1 MAKASKPSFNVAD
14 DPWIQVTMRDGTFQ
28 EVSLRFA
35 LKNSQDVASIGGDIP
50 QQAIAIVRFLLA
62 VMYRSYGLAYDPGM
76 SHIQMVTL
84 WQQVWEEGVLD
95 PEIIDDYLDE
105 FHDRF
110 ELFGEKPFMQV
121 AGLEYVSKDKEFDPI
136 SELIADVPKPEKFL
150 FSMRSKAAPGVISF
164 AESVR
169 WLVFY
174 CCYDFAGIKTPVRGN
189 TKAKGG
195 RVYAPKGLPG
205 VGWMGSI
212 GSVIVEGDSLFQT
225 LMLNWSMFDE
235 RTSPGCLFGIEGDFP
250 SWERDDVS
258 PDGSEYSPV
267 GPASLFTVLDRRM
280 RLIPDE
286 SGSGVRGF
294 IGCYGDIV
302 RPTEASSFETMTA
315 WRESEQ
321 QKKKLGLAVA
331 PLMPVVHDCKKAL
344 WRGLGPLLVSTSGSN
359 RKDLR
364 PSVIWWFG
372 RLRDEGVCGLP
383 TALRIHAQGI
393 EYEPRHQSVITNAY
407 DDVVEVGDAL
417 MNGDR
422 VAVSYAVE
430 TISKI
435 DEGVSLLVTLSKR
448 LQAASGNKRD
458 GDPLKRASADVRE
471 RAYLAL
477 GDLSL
482 GRLREFTAGCD
493 ANAYCLEWRNEA
505 KAILVRLGRQCE
517 MESETPRFDRQRGPS
532 VAEAW
537 SMFSAGL
544 GKVFGTVKDK

>member
-1 MAKASKPSFNVAD
+1 MTKANEPSFNVAD
-14 DPWIQVTMRDGTFQ
+14 GPWIQVTMRDGTFQ

-35 LKNSQDVASIGGDIP
+35 LKNSQDIASIGGDIP

-150 FSMRSKAAPGVISF
+150 FSMRSKVAPGVISF

-169 WLVFY
+169 WLIFY

-267 GPASLFTVLDRRM
+267 GPASLFTVLDRRV

-294 IGCYGDIV
+294 IGCYGDVV

-364 PSVIWWFG
+364 PSVIWWLG

-435 DEGVSLLVTLSKR
+435 DEGVALLVALSKR
-448 LQAASGNKRD
+448 VQVAAGSKRD
-458 GDPLKRASADVRE
+458 GDPLKRTSADVRE
-471 RAYLAL
+471 HAYLAL
-477 GDLSL
+477 GDLSRD
-482 GRLREFTAGCD
+482 RLMKFSSDCN
-493 ANAYCLEWRNEA
+493 ANAYCADWRNEA
-505 KAILVRLGRQCE
+505 KAILVRLGRQCVS
-517 MESETPRFDRQRGPS
+517 ESEAPRFDRQRGPS
-532 VAEAW
+532 AAEAW
-537 SMFSAGL
+537 SIFSAGL
-544 GKVFGTVKDK
+544 NKVFELANS

>member
-1 MAKASKPSFNVAD
+1 
-14 DPWIQVTMRDGTFQ
+14 
-28 EVSLRFA
+28 
-35 LKNSQDVASIGGDIP
+35 
-50 QQAIAIVRFLLA
+50 
-62 VMYRSYGLAYDPGM
+62 
-76 SHIQMVTL
+76 
-84 WQQVWEEGVLD
+84 
-95 PEIIDDYLDE
+95 
-105 FHDRF
+105 
-110 ELFGEKPFMQV
+110 
-121 AGLEYVSKDKEFDPI
+121 
-136 SELIADVPKPEKFL
+136 
-150 FSMRSKAAPGVISF
+150 
-164 AESVR
+164 
-169 WLVFY
+169 
-174 CCYDFAGIKTPVRGN
+174 
-189 TKAKGG
+189 
-195 RVYAPKGLPG
+195 
-205 VGWMGSI
+205 
-212 GSVIVEGDSLFQT
+212 
-225 LMLNWSMFDE
+225 MFDE
-235 RTSPGCLFGIEGDFP
+235 RTSSGCLFGIEDDLP
-250 SWERDDVS
+250 SWERDDIY
-258 PDGSEYSPV
+258 PDSSEYSPV

-286 SGSGVRGF
+286 SGSGVRGY

-331 PLMPVVHDCKKAL
+331 PLMPVAHDCSKAL

-372 RLRDEGVCGLP
+372 RLRDEGVCDLP

-393 EYEPRHQSVITNAY
+393 EYGSQSSVITNAY
-407 DDVVEVGDAL
+407 DDVVEIGNAL
-417 MNGDR
+417 MNGDQ

-477 GDLSL
+477 GDLSRE
-482 GRLREFTAGCD
+482 RLREFTAGCD

-532 VAEAW
+532 AAEAW

>member
-1 MAKASKPSFNVAD
+1 
-14 DPWIQVTMRDGTFQ
+14 MRDGTFR
-28 EVSLRFA
+28 EVSLRFV

-50 QQAIAIVRFLLA
+50 QQAVAIVRLLLA
-62 VMYRSYGLAYDPGM
+62 VMYRSYGLAYESDM
-76 SHIQMVTL
+76 SHIQLMSL
-84 WQQVWEEGVLD
+84 WNQVWEEGMLD
-95 PEIIDDYLDE
+95 SEIIDDYLDE

-110 ELFGEKPFMQV
+110 DLFGEKPFMQV
-121 AGLEYVSKDKEFDPI
+121 AWLEYASRDKEFDPI

-150 FSMRSKAAPGVISF
+150 FSMRSKVAPGVISF

-174 CCYDFAGIKTPVRGN
+174 CCYDFAGIKTPVKGN

-212 GSVIVEGDSLFQT
+212 GSVVVEGSSLFRT

-235 RTSPGCLFGIEGDFP
+235 RTSSGRLFGIEDDLP
-250 SWERDDVS
+250 SWERDDIY
-258 PDGSEYSPV
+258 PDSSEYSPV
-267 GPASLFTVLDRRM
+267 GPASLFTVLDRKM

-331 PLMPVVHDCKKAL
+331 PLMPVPHDCSKAL

-372 RLRDEGVCGLP
+372 RLRDEGVRDLP

-393 EYEPRHQSVITNAY
+393 EYGSQSSVITNAY
-407 DDVVEVGDAL
+407 DDVVEIGNAL
-417 MNGDR
+417 MNGDQ

-477 GDLSL
+477 GDLSRE
-482 GRLREFTAGCD
+482 RLREFTAGCD

-532 VAEAW
+532 AAEAW